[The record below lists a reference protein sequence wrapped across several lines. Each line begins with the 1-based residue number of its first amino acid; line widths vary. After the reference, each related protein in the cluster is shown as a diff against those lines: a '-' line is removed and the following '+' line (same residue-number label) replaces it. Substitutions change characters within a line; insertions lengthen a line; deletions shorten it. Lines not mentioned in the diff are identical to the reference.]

1 MGEKNVEAIALLAL
15 RGICGRHD
23 RILCLSFLRCG
34 GVRNGQLAVVSQSEL
49 ILQRQE
55 WKRNG
60 KRVVCVAGAFD
71 LLHPGHVRLLEQARG
86 LGDILVVALQ
96 SDESVRV
103 AAEQAAKLIGAPS
116 VPGSAAAARNFVV
129 RPITPQAERAEI
141 LAALAAVD
149 FVTIFDDAT
158 GSEFITRLAPD
169 MLAQGGE
176 AGAREIASADDDAV
190 KAAGGQVVRL
200 PLEPGYSTSRLVE
213 RISQPQA

>member
-1 MGEKNVEAIALLAL
+1 VFVLY
-15 RGICGRHD
+15 
-23 RILCLSFLRCG
+23 RCG
-34 GVRNGQLAVVSQSEL
+34 GSRNGQLAVVSQSGL

-86 LGDILVVALQ
+86 LGDILIVALQ

-103 AAEQAAKLIGAPS
+103 AAEQANKVVGAPS
-116 VPGSAAAARNFVV
+116 APDPAAAARSSTA

-141 LAALAAVD
+141 LAALEAVD
-149 FVTIFDDAT
+149 FVAIFDDAT
-158 GSEFITRLAPD
+158 GSEFIARLAPD
-169 MLAQGGE
+169 VLAQGGD
-176 AGAREIASADDDAV
+176 AGAREIAIADDDAV
-190 KAAGGQVVRL
+190 NAAGGQVVRL

-213 RISQPQA
+213 RISQLQA

>member
-1 MGEKNVEAIALLAL
+1 M
-15 RGICGRHD
+15 
-23 RILCLSFLRCG
+23 
-34 GVRNGQLAVVSQSEL
+34 AVVSQSEL

-86 LGDILVVALQ
+86 LGEILIVALQ

-116 VPGSAAAARNFVV
+116 VPAPAAAARNLAA
-129 RPITPQAERAEI
+129 RPITPADERAEI
-141 LAALAAVD
+141 LAALSAVD
-149 FVTIFDDAT
+149 FVAIFDGPSAT
-158 GSEFITRLAPD
+158 EFIARLAPEV
-169 MLAQGGE
+169 LAQGGE
-176 AGAREIASADDDAV
+176 ASSSQNACVDDDAV
-190 KAAGGQVVRL
+190 TAAGVQVVRL

-213 RISQPQA
+213 RITHIQA

>member
-1 MGEKNVEAIALLAL
+1 V
-15 RGICGRHD
+15 
-23 RILCLSFLRCG
+23 FFRCG
-34 GVRNGQLAVVSQSEL
+34 GSRNGQLAVVSQTEL

-86 LGDILVVALQ
+86 LGDDLVVALQ
-96 SDESVRV
+96 SDESARV
-103 AAEQAAKLIGAPS
+103 AAEQGWKLIGAPS
-116 VPGSAAAARNFVV
+116 APSAAAVARNFAS

-149 FVTIFDDAT
+149 FVAIFEEPTA
-158 GSEFITRLAPD
+158 GEFIARLAPEV
-169 MLAQGGE
+169 LAQGGE
-176 AGAREIASADDDAV
+176 TGSSENAYADDAAAT
-190 KAAGGQVVRL
+190 AAGGQVVRL

-213 RISQPQA
+213 RISQLPA

>member
-1 MGEKNVEAIALLAL
+1 M
-15 RGICGRHD
+15 RD
-23 RILCLSFLRCG
+23 
-34 GVRNGQLAVVSQSEL
+34 GQLAVVSQCEL

-86 LGDILVVALQ
+86 LGDILIVALQ

-103 AAEQAAKLIGAPS
+103 ATEQADKLIGSLGAPG
-116 VPGSAAAARNFVV
+116 PAAAATARSFPAQ
-129 RPITPQAERAEI
+129 PITPALERAEI

-149 FVTIFDDAT
+149 FVAIFEEAT
-158 GSEFITRLAPD
+158 AAEFIARLAPEVF
-169 MLAQGGE
+169 AQGGE
-176 AGAREIASADDDAV
+176 GSRENACADDDAI

-213 RISQPQA
+213 RITELQA

>member
-1 MGEKNVEAIALLAL
+1 M
-15 RGICGRHD
+15 
-23 RILCLSFLRCG
+23 
-34 GVRNGQLAVVSQSEL
+34 RNGQLAVVSQSEL

-86 LGDILVVALQ
+86 LGDILIVALQ
-96 SDESVRV
+96 SDESVRI
-103 AAEQAAKLIGAPS
+103 ATEQADKLIGAPS
-116 VPGSAAAARNFVV
+116 PAPAPAPAHSGKFPA

-149 FVTIFDDAT
+149 FVAIFEEAT
-158 GSEFITRLAPD
+158 AAEFIARLAPD
-169 MLAQGGE
+169 VFAQGGE
-176 AGAREIASADDDAV
+176 VSRENACADDDAV
-190 KAAGGQVVRL
+190 KAAGGQIVRL

-213 RISQPQA
+213 RITQLQA

>member
-1 MGEKNVEAIALLAL
+1 M
-15 RGICGRHD
+15 
-23 RILCLSFLRCG
+23 
-34 GVRNGQLAVVSQSEL
+34 RNGQLAVVSQSEL

-86 LGDILVVALQ
+86 LGDILIVALQ

-103 AAEQAAKLIGAPS
+103 AAEQAAKLVGAPS
-116 VPGSAAAARNFVV
+116 VAGPAATAAARNCPA

-149 FVTIFDDAT
+149 FVAIFDEAT
-158 GSEFITRLAPD
+158 AAEFIARLAPD
-169 MLAQGGE
+169 IFAQGGE
-176 AGAREIASADDDAV
+176 GSRENACADDHTI
-190 KAAGGQVVRL
+190 KAASGLVVRL

-213 RISQPQA
+213 RISQLQA

>member
-1 MGEKNVEAIALLAL
+1 MG
-15 RGICGRHD
+15 
-23 RILCLSFLRCG
+23 
-34 GVRNGQLAVVSQSEL
+34 VVSQSES

-86 LGDILVVALQ
+86 LGDILIVALQ

-103 AAEQAAKLIGAPS
+103 AAEQANKVVGAPS
-116 VPGSAAAARNFVV
+116 APGPAAGARNFTA

-141 LAALAAVD
+141 LAALEVVD
-149 FVTIFDDAT
+149 FVAIFDDAT
-158 GSEFITRLAPD
+158 AGEFIARLAPD
-169 MLAQGGE
+169 VLAQGGD
-176 AGAREIASADDDAV
+176 AGAREIAIADDDAV

-213 RISQPQA
+213 RIAQLQA

>member
-1 MGEKNVEAIALLAL
+1 M
-15 RGICGRHD
+15 
-23 RILCLSFLRCG
+23 
-34 GVRNGQLAVVSQSEL
+34 RNGQLAVVSQSEL

-86 LGDILVVALQ
+86 LGDILIVALQ
-96 SDESVRV
+96 SDESVRI
-103 AAEQAAKLIGAPS
+103 ATEQADKLVGALAPS
-116 VPGSAAAARNFVV
+116 PNPNAAHAGKFPA
-129 RPITPQAERAEI
+129 RPITPEAERAEI

-149 FVTIFDDAT
+149 FVAIFEEAT
-158 GSEFITRLAPD
+158 AAEFITRLAPD
-169 MLAQGGE
+169 VFAQGGE
-176 AGAREIASADDDAV
+176 AASSANDCANDDAV

-213 RISQPQA
+213 RISELQA

>member
-1 MGEKNVEAIALLAL
+1 VFVFFRL
-15 RGICGRHD
+15 
-23 RILCLSFLRCG
+23 G
-34 GVRNGQLAVVSQSEL
+34 GTRNGQLAVVSQTEL

-60 KRVVCVAGAFD
+60 KRVVCVAGVFD

-86 LGDILVVALQ
+86 LGDILIVALQ

-103 AAEQAAKLIGAPS
+103 SAEQAAKLIGAPS
-116 VPGSAAAARNFVV
+116 AQGPPAGARNFPV
-129 RPITPQAERAEI
+129 RPITPAAERAEI

-149 FVTIFDDAT
+149 FVAIFDEPTA
-158 GSEFITRLAPD
+158 GEFIARLAPEV
-169 MLAQGGE
+169 LAQGGE
-176 AGAREIASADDDAV
+176 AGSSENAYADDDAV

-213 RISQPQA
+213 RISQLQA

>member
-1 MGEKNVEAIALLAL
+1 M
-15 RGICGRHD
+15 
-23 RILCLSFLRCG
+23 
-34 GVRNGQLAVVSQSEL
+34 AVVSQSEL

-71 LLHPGHVRLLEQARG
+71 LLHPGHVRLLEQARA
-86 LGDILVVALQ
+86 LGDILIVALQ

-103 AAEQAAKLIGAPS
+103 AAEQGDKLIGAPG
-116 VPGSAAAARNFVV
+116 PAPAAALAGKFPA

-149 FVTIFDDAT
+149 FVAIFDEPTA
-158 GSEFITRLAPD
+158 GEFIARLAPEV
-169 MLAQGGE
+169 LAQGGE
-176 AGAREIASADDDAV
+176 AGSSENAYADDGAV
-190 KAAGGQVVRL
+190 TAAGGQVVRL

-213 RISQPQA
+213 RISQLQA